1 MSVLLSAV
9 AVRSEDAEEVVDVLL
24 SLLRG
29 VGLRIEPVTGFGPA
43 QPHGDPWDVLV
54 EQAVGGWVTLVPHYV
69 VPSDS
74 LAVELTRRLGTCASA
89 ISIYE
94 DVLWTHQLI
103 DRGAEL
109 DRFVNLPGYFGP
121 GEYDDTWAGDA
132 HLVAATVGADPAELA
147 PYFRQVSDNRARTR
161 WLRPPK
167 AHAGDSHHLLDG
179 WVVTDLWRRMGIAW
193 ADPGATTTRVPL
205 GEAGTTALGDWLRTA
220 QR

>member
-29 VGLRIEPVTGFGPA
+29 VGHRVEPVTGFGPA

-89 ISIYE
+89 
-94 DVLWTHQLI
+94 
-103 DRGAEL
+103 DR
-109 DRFVNLPGYFGP
+109 D
-121 GEYDDTWAGDA
+121 
-132 HLVAATVGADPAELA
+132 
-147 PYFRQVSDNRARTR
+147 
-161 WLRPPK
+161 
-167 AHAGDSHHLLDG
+167 
-179 WVVTDLWRRMGIAW
+179 
-193 ADPGATTTRVPL
+193 
-205 GEAGTTALGDWLRTA
+205 
-220 QR
+220 